1 MNDDRTRALE
11 ALLAQAGEAHG
22 AYETAEL
29 GGVYDEAWP
38 RWYAAYAVEHG
49 IGRIL
54 GRDIGVD
61 ELAAL
66 FTAGWAESQA
76 AGGSGDT
83 WARDT
88 ARRIAA
94 DR

>member
-1 MNDDRTRALE
+1 MNDERTRALQ
-11 ALLAQAGEAHG
+11 ALLSETGDAHG

-38 RWYAAYAVEHG
+38 QWYAAYAVEHG

-61 ELAAL
+61 ELAEL
-66 FTAGWAESQA
+66 LTTSWRESQA
-76 AGGSGDT
+76 AGGSSGT
-83 WARDT
+83 WAADT
-88 ARRIAA
+88 ARRIAGST
-94 DR
+94 